1 MVAMNQSGMGLNPA
15 FPVNSQ
21 GPGVAWHSTAQHSPA
36 HMSYHLCRSHKVTVA
51 YLHFLC
57 DLEVFMGYILNLHH
71 EHLLG
76 CVSGSLGHHLQLG
89 LGAQLILHLFLASLQ
104 LPPGL
109 LFLCLWLKPLWFHL
123 QLPAD
128 VNPADRQTGTGETR
142 ATELCFKG
150 LVTPGP
156 SKNGGKKIQDSKEHW
171 KVSPTL
177 RLSEKT
183 LYPIVPQD
191 LRVEVLPTIHKSH
204 NLFCAC

>member
-1 MVAMNQSGMGLNPA
+1 
-15 FPVNSQ
+15 
-21 GPGVAWHSTAQHSPA
+21 
-36 HMSYHLCRSHKVTVA
+36 
-51 YLHFLC
+51 
-57 DLEVFMGYILNLHH
+57 
-71 EHLLG
+71 
-76 CVSGSLGHHLQLG
+76 
-89 LGAQLILHLFLASLQ
+89 
-104 LPPGL
+104 